1 MATKNPADRLEWV
14 RAAVERFEGPL
25 VRYAARITGDLDH
38 ARDVVQE
45 TFLRL
50 CQEDRSRVDGHL
62 TEWLYTVCRNR
73 ALDVRR
79 KENRMHA
86 MSVAE
91 MECCASRDAAPSA
104 ELERDEAMCQVLRAL
119 ATIPENQQEVIR
131 LKFQEGLSYREISS
145 VTGLSMSNVGFL
157 IHTGL
162 KTIRQR
168 VGAGTETAPQCRG

>member
-1 MATKNPADRLEWV
+1 MASKNPADRLEWV
-14 RAAVERFEGPL
+14 RTAVEHYEGPL

-50 CQEDRSRVDGHL
+50 CQEERSRVDGHL
-62 TEWLYTVCRNR
+62 AEWLYTVCRNR

-79 KENRMHA
+79 KENRMNA
-86 MSVAE
+86 MSVVE
-91 MECCASRDAAPSA
+91 LERCTSRDGAPSA

-131 LKFQEGLSYREISS
+131 LKFQEGLSYREIGS
-145 VTGLSMSNVGFL
+145 VTGLSVSNVGFL

-168 VGAGTETAPQCRG
+168 VGAGTETASQCGG